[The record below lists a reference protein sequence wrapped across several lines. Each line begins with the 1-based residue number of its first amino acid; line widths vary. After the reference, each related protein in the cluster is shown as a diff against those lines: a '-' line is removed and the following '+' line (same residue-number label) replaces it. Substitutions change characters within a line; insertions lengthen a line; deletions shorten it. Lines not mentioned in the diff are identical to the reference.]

1 MATISMVNANNNF
14 NAMVNNNNMAAPV
27 AATEETPTITSIMP
41 TEAKPVAFKLFGHN
55 YADKDVTLQDVI
67 QDAKLDYNVSK
78 QHLIRINDEAY
89 NAIQNGNPMLGLQL
103 TKENIITSHCATV
116 DDSTGHTLGV
126 VGSEYGIVQNT
137 KAFDFINFIEEVSG
151 VTPKIET
158 AGKLGRGE
166 RIFITAKLGEDAY
179 LSPKDN
185 VNNYVVFTNSHNGS
199 GAVMAFFTPIR
210 VICQNSL
217 NMAIHNAQN
226 KVVFKHTKHVNTRLD
241 WEIAANRQK
250 ALEVFS
256 KSVKFS
262 EEFIN
267 RMKMLQ
273 NEKVDSTYVND
284 FTAQL
289 LLQPAQFKLYLQAD
303 RNLEAVDE
311 ISTRARN
318 QVTALRNSIENGVG
332 QNFDRGTKLWLING
346 VTTML
351 HNEAKWK
358 NGEAEFDAMMDG
370 SAQKK
375 VQKAYDL
382 LTKVA

>member
-1 MATISMVNANNNF
+1 MATISMVANNN
-14 NAMVNNNNMAAPV
+14 NNNVAMVNNNVM
-27 AATEETPTITSIMP
+27 ATEEATTPTIASVMP

-55 YADKDVTLQDVI
+55 YANQDVTLQDVI
-67 QDAKLDYNVSK
+67 EDAKLDYNVSK

-89 NAIQNGNPMLGLQL
+89 NAIKDGNPMIGLQL
-103 TKENIITSHCATV
+103 SKENIITSHCATV
-116 DDSTGHTLGV
+116 DDSNGHTLGV

-158 AGKLGRGE
+158 AGKLGKGE
-166 RIFITAKLGEDAY
+166 RIFITARLGEDAY
-179 LSPKDN
+179 LSPQDN
-185 VNNYVVFTNSHNGS
+185 INNYVVFTNSHNGS

-289 LLQPAQFKLYLQAD
+289 LLQPAQFKLYLNAD
-303 RNLEAVDE
+303 RNLDAVEE
-311 ISTRARN
+311 ISSRTKN
-318 QVTALRNSIENGVG
+318 SVMALRNSIENGVG

>member
-382 LTKVA
+382 LTKAA

>member
-1 MATISMVNANNNF
+1 MATISMVANNNVNGF
-14 NAMVNNNNMAAPV
+14 NTMVNNNVIKAEDN
-27 AATEETPTITSIMP
+27 TPTIASIMP

-55 YADKDVTLQDVI
+55 YYGQDVTLQDVI
-67 QDAKLDYNVSK
+67 EDAKLDYNVSK
-78 QHLIRINDEAY
+78 QHLIRINDDAY
-89 NAIQNGNPMLGLQL
+89 NAIKNGNPMVGLQL
-103 TKENIITSHCATV
+103 SEENLITSHCATV

-158 AGKLGRGE
+158 AGKLGKGE

-179 LSPKDN
+179 LSPQDN
-185 VNNYVVFTNSHNGS
+185 INNYVVFTNSHNGS

-226 KVVFKHTKHVNTRLD
+226 KVVFKHSKNVNTRLD
-241 WEIAANRQK
+241 WEIEANRQK

-262 EEFIN
+262 ETFIE

-273 NEKVDSTYVND
+273 TEKVDSTYVND

-289 LLQPAQFKLYLQAD
+289 LMQPAQFKLYLNAN
-303 RNLEAVDE
+303 RNMDAVEE
-311 ISTRARN
+311 ISTRTKN
-318 QVTALRNSIENGVG
+318 SVMALRNSIENGVG

-358 NGEAEFDAMMDG
+358 NGEAEFDAIMEG

-375 VQKAYDL
+375 VQKAYDI
-382 LTKVA
+382 LTKAA

>member
-1 MATISMVNANNNF
+1 MATISMVANNKVNDF
-14 NAMVNNNNMAAPV
+14 NTMVNNNVMKAEDN
-27 AATEETPTITSIMP
+27 TPTIASIMP

-55 YADKDVTLQDVI
+55 YSGQDVTLQDVI
-67 QDAKLDYNVSK
+67 EDAKLDYNVSK
-78 QHLIRINDEAY
+78 QHLIRINDDAY
-89 NAIQNGNPMLGLQL
+89 NAIKNGNPMIGLQL
-103 TKENIITSHCATV
+103 SEENLITSHCATV

-158 AGKLGRGE
+158 AGKLGKGE

-179 LSPKDN
+179 LSPQDN
-185 VNNYVVFTNSHNGS
+185 INNYVVFTNSHNGS

-226 KVVFKHTKHVNTRLD
+226 KVVFKHSKNVNTRLD
-241 WEIAANRQK
+241 WEIEANRQK

-262 EEFIN
+262 ETFIE

-273 NEKVDSTYVND
+273 TEKVDSTYVND

-289 LLQPAQFKLYLQAD
+289 LMQPAQFKLYLNAN
-303 RNLEAVDE
+303 RNMDAVDE
-311 ISTRARN
+311 ISTRTKN
-318 QVTALRNSIENGVG
+318 SIMALRNSIENGVG

-358 NGEAEFDAMMDG
+358 NGEAEFDAIMEG

-375 VQKAYDL
+375 VQKAYDI

>member
-1 MATISMVNANNNF
+1 MATISMVSANDNF

-78 QHLIRINDEAY
+78 QHLIRINDDAY

-273 NEKVDSTYVND
+273 SEKVDSTYVND

-303 RNLEAVDE
+303 RNLEAVEE

>member
-1 MATISMVNANNNF
+1 MENLISMQNL
-14 NAMVNNNNMAAPV
+14 NNM
-27 AATEETPTITSIMP
+27 ENENYTPTMASIIP
-41 TEAKPVAFKLFGHN
+41 SEAKPVAFKLCGN
-55 YADKDVTLQDVI
+55 DYTKQNVSLKEVI
-67 QDAKLDYNVSK
+67 EDAKLDYNVSK

-89 NAIQNGNPMLGLQL
+89 KAIKNGDPMVGLKL
-103 TKENIITSHCATV
+103 SEENIITSHCATV
-116 DDSTGHTLGV
+116 DDTNGHTLGV
-126 VGSEYGIVQNT
+126 VGAEYGIVQNT

-158 AGKLGRGE
+158 AGKLGYGE

-179 LSPKDN
+179 LSPQDN
-185 VNNYVVFTNSHNGS
+185 INNYVVFTNSHNGS

-226 KVVFKHTKHVNTRLD
+226 KVVFKHTKNVNTRLD
-241 WEIAANRQK
+241 WEIAANRKK

-262 EEFIN
+262 EVFIE

-273 NEKVDSTYVND
+273 AEKVDATYMND

-289 LLQPAQFKLYLQAD
+289 LMQPAQFKLYVNAN
-303 RNLEAVDE
+303 RNMDAVEE
-311 ISTRARN
+311 ISTRTKNAIW
-318 QVTALRNSIENGVG
+318 ALRNSIENGVG

-358 NGEAEFDAMMDG
+358 NGEAEFDAIMEG

-375 VQKAYDL
+375 VQKAYDI